1 MNILVACEESQEVC
15 KAFRAKGH
23 RAFSCDILSCSG
35 GHDEW
40 HIKNDVSPLLNG
52 DCLFETSDG
61 QLHYV
66 DTWDMVIAFPPCTD
80 LAASGARWFKEKRE
94 NGIQQMSI
102 NFFMQFANLKCK
114 RVAIE
119 NPVGIMSNI
128 YRKPDQIIQP
138 WMFGHGEQKATCLW
152 LKGLKPLE
160 PTNVVNGR
168 EQRIWKMAP
177 SPERSKMR
185 SKTFSGIAQAMAD
198 QWGID
203 NE

>member
-40 HIKNDVSPLLNG
+40 HIKSDVSPLLNG
-52 DCLFETSDG
+52 DCLFETCDG

-80 LAASGARWFKEKRE
+80 LASSGARWFKEKRE

-119 NPVGIMSNI
+119 NPVGIMSSI

-160 PTNVVNGR
+160 PTNIVDGR
-168 EQRIWKMAP
+168 EQRIWKMSP

-185 SKTFSGIAQAMAD
+185 SKTFPGIAQAMAD
-198 QWGID
+198 QWGVD